1 MELLQLKYFCDAV
14 ETESFST
21 TARKFNVPPS
31 DISQS
36 VRRLETEL
44 DVKLFTRSA
53 NSISVNEKG
62 RELYGY
68 FSKALKIICDG
79 QSAVTDDRSGGRINI
94 CVNANRRI
102 VMTAVESFQK
112 KFPDTMITTKLF
124 GDPQSEDFDVII
136 SEENERLNSYNRQ
149 KLLHEPIA
157 VALLKDSK
165 LSSAESLSDFSN
177 EAFITMSEEG
187 SLYSLS
193 NSVCADF
200 GFKPKIAVQSDD
212 PYYIRRCVELGL
224 GCAIVPEITWRG
236 QFSDS
241 ILLKRIEGYYRD
253 TYLYTSKDR
262 YVSARTREFIQEIL
276 SKCESEGGNI

>member
-14 ETESFST
+14 ESESFSA
-21 TARKFNVPPS
+21 TAKKFNVPPS

-36 VRRLETEL
+36 VRRLENEL
-44 DVKLFTRSA
+44 GVKLFTRSA
-53 NSISVNEKG
+53 NRISVNEKG
-62 RELYGY
+62 REAYGY
-68 FSKALKIICDG
+68 FSRALKIVSDG
-79 QSAVTDDRSGGRINI
+79 QTALTDDRSSGRINI

-102 VMTAVESFQK
+102 VMSAVESFQK
-112 KFPDTMITTKLF
+112 KHPDVMITTKIF
-124 GDPQSEDFDVII
+124 CDPLSEDFDVII
-136 SEENERLNSYNRQ
+136 SDKNERLSSYNCQ
-149 KLLHEPIA
+149 LLLHEPIA
-157 VALLKDSK
+157 VALLKNSE
-165 LSSAESLSDFSN
+165 LASAETLADFSN
-177 EAFITMSEEG
+177 EPFITMSEEG

-262 YVSARTREFIQEIL
+262 YIPNKTREFIREIIL
-276 SKCESEGGNI
+276 EGKIEGENI